1 MAQLD
6 DLEQPSELLWSFVSS
21 SIRLGTYS
29 LGTWRRWNEP
39 SLPKCLAYNEYI
51 INIRYFVRI
60 SVLGSL
66 NDESQGSGA
75 PKNTTGKTALLAA
88 GCFIKPIYA
97 EHVRT
102 EAGIDWWVW
111 VSVFHVVLLGLWT
124 HSRSCVWWGKT
135 PGLWVFIDLIR
146 VEACPEETA
155 PKAAQKQYTFWK
167 LTEEVLHSYSKQPGC
182 FVTWWG
188 ALSCACKNA
197 PGENKRTVSW
207 ASKHSASWHI

>member
-1 MAQLD
+1 MKYRA
-6 DLEQPSELLWSFVSS
+6 
-21 SIRLGTYS
+21 
-29 LGTWRRWNEP
+29 

-102 EAGIDWWVW
+102 ERDRLVGLG
-111 VSVFHVVLLGLWT
+111 VSISCSSRPMDTLKVVCLVRRN
-124 HSRSCVWWGKT
+124 SR
-135 PGLWVFIDLIR
+135 
-146 VEACPEETA
+146 A
-155 PKAAQKQYTFWK
+155 
-167 LTEEVLHSYSKQPGC
+167 
-182 FVTWWG
+182 
-188 ALSCACKNA
+188 
-197 PGENKRTVSW
+197 VSLY
-207 ASKHSASWHI
+207 